1 MKHKI
6 VTLLLLNSFVI
17 IANAANIAYIP
28 KAAPGDTAA
37 AGVGK
42 EWPNP
47 RFVVDA
53 TEQCVIDN
61 LTGLMW
67 ARNGNLLGQASWGSS
82 SVEGTAQNLIAQ
94 MNTNPDATGYHLC
107 GYSDWRLPNQ
117 IELLSL
123 FNYSA
128 PGRNQAAWLNGTEIF
143 SDVQSS
149 SYWSST
155 PYAGTLGAWYVDM
168 NLGNSLYQSDLS
180 ATYFILPVRGG
191 R

>member
-6 VTLLLLNSFVI
+6 VKFLLLNSFVI

-42 EWPNP
+42 EWSNP

-53 TEQCVIDN
+53 EECVIDN

-67 ARNGNLLGQASWGSS
+67 VRNGTLLGQASWGSS
-82 SVEGTAQNLIAQ
+82 SVEGTAQNLVAQ
-94 MNTNPDATGYHLC
+94 MNTNPAATGYHLC

-117 IELLSL
+117 NELLSL

-128 PGRNQAAWLNGTEIF
+128 PNRNQAAWLNGTETF

-149 SYWSST
+149 FYWSST
-155 PYAGTLGAWYVDM
+155 PYAGTLGAWFVDM
-168 NLGNSLYQSDLS
+168 NLGNNLYQSDLS
-180 ATYFILPVRGG
+180 TPYFVLPVRGG

>member
-1 MKHKI
+1 MMKHKI
-6 VTLLLLNSFVI
+6 VKFLLLNSFVI

-53 TEQCVIDN
+53 EDCVIDN

-67 ARNGNLLGQASWGSS
+67 SRSGNLLETGSWGTSS
-82 SVEGTAQNLIAQ
+82 EDGTAQKLVAQ

-117 IELLSL
+117 NELLSL

-128 PGRNQAAWLNGTEIF
+128 PNHDQAAWLNNTEIF
-143 SDVQSS
+143 SNVQSS

-155 PYAGTLGAWYVDM
+155 PHTGNVGAWYVDM
-168 NLGNSLYQSDLS
+168 ATGMSTWHSDLS
-180 ATYFILPVRGG
+180 GSYYVWPVRGG